1 MSKRLLPVLLALCAT
16 AAIATQAMAAEAEN
30 PLQPLD
36 ASSPRATIE
45 SFLEQARVVEEAA
58 LTYRSNRSRETQ
70 QAYLDEVAKT
80 RELSDLSEVSAASL
94 DEVVEE
100 NFAAL
105 ADILMRVPL
114 PEQGSIPDADMVAA
128 DELSQWTL
136 PGTEITLRRLE
147 EGDRAGSWVFSPR
160 TVANLPS
167 WRDEVEGLPVLA
179 EDATITDWRRN
190 SDFTTGPLVPRELIS
205 SLPGFTKERVLGSPL
220 WKSIVALLGA
230 LLIGLLTALWYRT
243 VGRRGPAGSV
253 RRHAF
258 AATTPLLLLLLLF
271 IFQELMGS
279 QVNPSGELAE
289 IVVLGTTVAVW
300 IAIAWLFY
308 EAIEI
313 AVGWAIASRYVSNDR
328 YDPHLLRLL
337 SRVISFVGVVLI
349 LLVGANEI
357 GIPALGLLAG
367 ASVLG
372 LVVGLAA
379 QPTLENLIGGMT
391 LFADKPFVVGDFVR
405 FGEDDG
411 TVEEIGPRSTRIRK
425 LEGTLLTVPN
435 SDIVQARIA
444 NMTKRNNA
452 LFLHTIGVRYETS
465 LEQIEWLVGRI
476 REGLRDHPRVERD
489 ENLPRVRLAA
499 FGASSID
506 IEARAYV
513 ETTSVHEFMAVQAE
527 LLAMIMGAVEAAGT
541 SMAFPS
547 TTAYLTRDGGI
558 EGPAALA
565 DGKDREPAAPP
576 AARSETAWA
585 ADDGDGRDRNEDGS
599 ETA

>member
-1 MSKRLLPVLLALCAT
+1 
-16 AAIATQAMAAEAEN
+16 
-30 PLQPLD
+30 
-36 ASSPRATIE
+36 
-45 SFLEQARVVEEAA
+45 
-58 LTYRSNRSRETQ
+58 
-70 QAYLDEVAKT
+70 
-80 RELSDLSEVSAASL
+80 
-94 DEVVEE
+94 
-100 NFAAL
+100 
-105 ADILMRVPL
+105 
-114 PEQGSIPDADMVAA
+114 MVAA

-136 PGTEITLRRLE
+136 PGTEITLKRLE

-160 TVANLPS
+160 TVANLPG
-167 WRDEVEGLPVLA
+167 WREEVEGLPVLA
-179 EDATITDWRRN
+179 EDASITDWRRN

-205 SLPGFTKERVLGSPL
+205 SLPEFTKERVLGSPL

-243 VGRRGPAGSV
+243 VGRRGPAGSI
-253 RRHAF
+253 RRHIRG
-258 AATTPLLLLLLLF
+258 ATTPVLLLLLLLV
-271 IFQELMGS
+271 FQELMGS

-289 IVVLGTTVAVW
+289 IVALGTTVAVW

-313 AVGWAIASRYVSNDR
+313 AVGWAIASRYVSDDR

-337 SRVISFVGVVLI
+337 SRVISVVGVVLI

-425 LEGTLLTVPN
+425 LDGTQLTVPN

-452 LFLHTIGVRYETS
+452 LFLHTIGVRYETT
-465 LEQIEWLVGRI
+465 LEQIERLVERI
-476 REGLRDHPRVERD
+476 RDGLREHPQVERD

-513 ETTSVHEFMAVQAE
+513 DTTSVHEFMAVQAD
-527 LLAMIMGAVEAAGT
+527 LLAMIMREVEAAGT
-541 SMAFPS
+541 GMAFPS

-558 EGPAALA
+558 QGPAALA
-565 DGKDREPAAPP
+565 DGKDRGPAAPP
-576 AARSETAWA
+576 AEPEVARSETVWTV
-585 ADDGDGRDRNEDGS
+585 DDGDGRDGDEDDS
-599 ETA
+599 EPA